1 MEIIEDGLTIKQGLE
16 REDYYVRKFKE
27 EGWNVLNKMK
37 TGIVSGSALLEIST
51 VIGHTKLVTKKRRN
65 IRHVKSLVTTLPKHV
80 TSQEKM
86 DGLMIMF
93 GCL

>member
-16 REDYYVRKFKE
+16 REDYYVQKFKN

-51 VIGHTKLVTKKRRN
+51 VIGHTKLVTKRRRN
-65 IRHVKSLVTTLPKHV
+65 IRHAKSLLTMLTQHV
-80 TSQEKM
+80 TLQE
-86 DGLMIMF
+86 
-93 GCL
+93 